1 MILRYPCHFPLSL
14 KGMMSL
20 SRTVTT
26 VVMPPPPMPANARA
40 AISSG
45 MVRARP
51 QKRHPM
57 PKMVYALSRA
67 TLRPKMSLSLPYR
80 GWKVVR
86 VRKYL
91 SNR

>member
-1 MILRYPCHFPLSL
+1 MI
-14 KGMMSL
+14 SL
-20 SRTVTT
+20 SKILTT
-26 VVMPPPPMPANARA
+26 VDMPPPPMPANARA

-45 MVRARP
+45 MFRARP

-57 PKMVYALSRA
+57 PKIVYAARREL
-67 TLRPKMSLSLPYR
+67 LRPKMSLNLPYR

-91 SNR
+91 AKR